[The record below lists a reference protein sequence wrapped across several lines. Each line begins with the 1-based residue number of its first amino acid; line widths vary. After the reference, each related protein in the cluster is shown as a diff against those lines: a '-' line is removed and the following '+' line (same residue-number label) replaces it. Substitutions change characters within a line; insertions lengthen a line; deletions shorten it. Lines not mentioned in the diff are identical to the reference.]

1 MTFSASNPVA
11 RKLSVALA
19 LALSATLAGCA
30 TNKDFYAKGGSR
42 ADGVVDMA
50 YDFQQF
56 ETPVVRVEQAQRIAK
71 SKCVLWGYSDAEAFG
86 GKTQHCNQ
94 MNGYGT
100 CIAGQIVV
108 QYQCL
113 GNLNTSSASTT
124 PAATAPV
131 ADAAATPAP
140 GGPLSKDQW
149 KLQQIQQLNKSAPSY
164 EEYQKRYRVIMEQ

>member
-1 MTFSASNPVA
+1 MTFSSSIPVA

-19 LALSATLAGCA
+19 IVLSATLAGCA

-56 ETPVVRVEQAQRIAK
+56 ETPVVRVEQAQSIAK
-71 SKCVLWGYSDAEAFG
+71 SKCAMWGYTDAEAFG

-100 CIAGQIVV
+100 CIAGQMVV

-113 GNLNTSSASTT
+113 GNLNTSSPSTT
-124 PAATAPV
+124 PAAPV
-131 ADAAATPAP
+131 TGAAATSAS
-140 GGPLSKDQW
+140 GGALSKDQW

-164 EEYQKRYRVIMEQ
+164 EEYQKRYRAIMEQ

>member
-19 LALSATLAGCA
+19 FALSATLVGCA

-42 ADGVVDMA
+42 SDGVVDMA

-56 ETPVVRVEQAQRIAK
+56 ETPVVRVEQAQSIAK
-71 SKCVLWGYSDAEAFG
+71 SKCAMWGYTDAEAFG

-100 CIAGQIVV
+100 CIAGQMVV

-113 GNLNTSSASTT
+113 GNINTSNTSTT
-124 PAATAPV
+124 QAAPV
-131 ADAAATPAP
+131 ADAAATSAS
-140 GGPLSKDQW
+140 GGPLNKDQW

-164 EEYQKRYRVIMEQ
+164 EEYEKRYRAIMEQ